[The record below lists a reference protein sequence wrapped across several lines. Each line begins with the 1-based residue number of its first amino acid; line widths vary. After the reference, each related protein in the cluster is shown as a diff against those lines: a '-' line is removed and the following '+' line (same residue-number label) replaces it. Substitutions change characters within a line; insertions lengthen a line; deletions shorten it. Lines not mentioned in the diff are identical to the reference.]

1 MSFWDRYEGLC
12 NSRGIKPASDEM
24 EKITGVSSA
33 AISGWKNKG
42 SQPKLP
48 VIMKIANYFQIDHRY
63 LLGFTDSLYGEDLIN
78 EASDKMIDNGA
89 DIHALDNDNGV
100 GKEYVITYNGQSQ
113 SYQEHIFKNLCEKL
127 FTKINDAESTAV
139 SEFLDSLFDITPV
152 KTLETNELSK
162 DEIDMLLKYRSL
174 NDEGKTIVRAALI
187 QESRRME

>member
-12 NSRGIKPASDEM
+12 NARGIKPASDEM

-42 SQPKLP
+42 SKPKLP
-48 VIMKIANYFQIDHRY
+48 VIMKIANYFQVDHRY
-63 LLGFTDSLYGEDLIN
+63 LLEFTDSLYGEDLITDII
-78 EASDKMIDNGA
+78 DKLVDNGA
-89 DIHALDNDNGV
+89 DVYTHDDDNGV

-127 FTKINDAESTAV
+127 FTKINDAESSAV
-139 SEFLDSLFDITPV
+139 SSFLDNLFDVSPV
-152 KTLETNELSK
+152 TDPDTNELSK

-187 QESRRME
+187 QESRRMG